1 MRSKTSPRGLCRQ
14 LGRRQKGAE
23 YTRGLR
29 VWFFLLWA
37 VGVVGCAVALAGF
50 WGLGAL
56 PRWLSQLLSVV
67 FGFASRRVTFFAS
80 AKKVTKESR
89 PDTAV
94 PLRVTT
100 LRCSRQRGAAE
111 LARKKTLAQ
120 TVLAHSPL

>member
-1 MRSKTSPRGLCRQ
+1 MW
-14 LGRRQKGAE
+14 
-23 YTRGLR
+23 
-29 VWFFLLWA
+29 VWFFFLGQWAWLGALLCWLA
-37 VGVVGCAVALAGF
+37 SLGLLLLLTVDVVGCAAALVGF

-56 PRWLSQLLSVV
+56 PRWLAQLLSVV